1 MCQGLRAWA
10 HFKHKADLVVLN
22 SCKRAFGSEYRHGNR
37 NSCLKGTR
45 EAALDEIELWT
56 KDFSKTPVFWLNGLA
71 GTGKSTIAKTVAE
84 RTFADGRLG
93 ASFFCSRDFEDR
105 SDLRF
110 IFPTL
115 AFQLAHKYPQVRSFI
130 VPLLRSNPDIFYESL
145 YGQME
150 QLIVRP
156 LESGDI
162 STVIVIDALDECRD
176 EEPASAILSVLG
188 RLAEKIPSV
197 KFFVTGRPEP
207 RIQTG
212 FHLPLLRNLTDVF
225 VLHGVEPKIIN
236 SDIRLFLKHGL
247 SELAALHGIQEDGWP
262 TEEHLDLLC
271 RRAGGLFV
279 YAVATLKFLD
289 HGFKRPDRR
298 LDVIV
303 KFPENTTHEGKTVL
317 PTNTTLDSL
326 YSSIFQVTFRKND
339 TEDDQAVRSV
349 LAAVILVT
357 YPLSPSAIAKLL
369 GKETDEVFSLL
380 ISVQSLLALHE
391 DPEYPVRSFH
401 KSFPDFIT
409 NPTRCL
415 DQRFFI
421 PRAEHHSELVLRCLT
436 LMNRDLERNPCSIP
450 DYVLNSEVEGLSE
463 NARDRI
469 KEPLRYAC
477 RSWHKHLVL
486 AEHQAQAI
494 ASVLRRFLEDKFLF
508 WLDALSVLGAA
519 GDAVRALGAT
529 TKWLNEVRRIPN
541 HLS

>member
-1 MCQGLRAWA
+1 M
-10 HFKHKADLVVLN
+10 
-22 SCKRAFGSEYRHGNR
+22 
-37 NSCLKGTR
+37 
-45 EAALDEIELWT
+45 DEIELWT

-156 LESGDI
+156 LESGDL
-162 STVIVIDALDECRD
+162 STVIVIDALDECKD
-176 EEPASAILSVLG
+176 EEPTSAILSVLG
-188 RLAEKIPSV
+188 RLVERIPSV

-212 FHLPLLRNLTDVF
+212 FHLPLLKNLTDVF

-247 SELAALHGIQEDGWP
+247 LELAARHGIQEDGWP
-262 TEEHLDLLC
+262 TEGQLDLLC

-298 LDVIV
+298 LDIIV
-303 KFPENTTHEGKTVL
+303 KFPENTTHEGKTIL

-339 TEDDQAVRSV
+339 TEDDQVVRSV
-349 LAAVILVT
+349 LAAVVLVT
-357 YPLSPSAIAKLL
+357 YPLSPSAIANLL
-369 GKETDEVFSLL
+369 DKETDEVFSLL

-409 NPTRCL
+409 DPTRCL

-421 PRAEHHSELVLRCLT
+421 SGAEHHGELALRCLT

-450 DYVLNSEVEGLSE
+450 DYVLNSEVDGLSE
-463 NARDRI
+463 SARDRI

-477 RSWHKHLVL
+477 RSWHKHLVS
-486 AEHQAQAI
+486 AEHQVQTI

-519 GDAVRALGAT
+519 GDAVRALDAT
-529 TKWLNEVRRIPN
+529 TKWLNEVRRISNCFPDIRY
-541 HLS
+541 